1 MDNGGGSNLENILDR
16 ILFSA
21 RDLKKKL
28 VTLKEN
34 SPNNNNNDNENL
46 SQFRDIQRIKELE
59 RENTELRQALEDHQY
74 GLEFIMSKYRSQVVE
89 LIRLNKVER
98 NITPPDT
105 LVLKRNNS
113 MD

>member
-34 SPNNNNNDNENL
+34 NPNNNNDNQNL

-89 LIRLNKVER
+89 LIKLNKIER
-98 NITPPDT
+98 NVTPPDT

>member
-28 VTLKEN
+28 VTLKESN
-34 SPNNNNNDNENL
+34 PNNNDNQNL

-89 LIRLNKVER
+89 LIKLNKIER

>member
-34 SPNNNNNDNENL
+34 NPNNNDNQKF

-89 LIRLNKVER
+89 LIKLNKIER

>member
-21 RDLKKKL
+21 QDLKKKL
-28 VTLKEN
+28 ETLKEN
-34 SPNNNNNDNENL
+34 NPNNDDNQNL

-59 RENTELRQALEDHQY
+59 RENRELRQALEDHQY

-89 LIRLNKVER
+89 LIKLNKIER

-113 MD
+113 ME